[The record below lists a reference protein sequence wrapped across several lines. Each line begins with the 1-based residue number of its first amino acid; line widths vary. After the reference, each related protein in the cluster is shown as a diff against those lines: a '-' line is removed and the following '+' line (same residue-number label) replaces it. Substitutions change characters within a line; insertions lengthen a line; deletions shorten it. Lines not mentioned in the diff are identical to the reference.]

1 MVKRFRNIFAL
12 LGVALLAVGLLA
24 ACSTDTSGLEQQ
36 IAGLQTQ
43 VGQLEEQLQ
52 SVQGQAP
59 EAVAQP
65 TIMVNPSFYKY
76 PEGNKPAGDLW
87 FYGSGLEPGQ
97 WYELSISA
105 DGALLSIDLLAD
117 DVLRQANDDGAF
129 AVTLAAIRPD
139 RSHPLNLESGQRGG
153 VFVVSLWDA
162 DTDAL
167 LASTPFVVCGSDLEN
182 SWCDSAFESA
192 VVPVPVVEGAGTVW
206 NMGRIRIM
214 DDWFQLR
221 VGSEAKWGYE
231 ADSRLDSRDGDGLVI
246 TIALGDTIAMER
258 LEDRGTTDHNFT
270 IVGLGIDVA
279 MVPDQRIEPYEF
291 TPDKAG
297 EFEIDCSLHPGAH
310 SNIRL
315 IVTE

>member
-12 LGVALLAVGLLA
+12 LGVALLAVGVLA
-24 ACSTDTSGLEQQ
+24 ACGTDTSGLEQQ

-59 EAVAQP
+59 EAIVQP
-65 TIMVNPSFYKY
+65 TVMVKPSFYKY
-76 PEGNKPAGDLW
+76 PAGNKPAGDLW

-105 DGALLSIDLLAD
+105 DGALLGVDLLAD
-117 DVLRQANDDGAF
+117 EVLRQANDDGAF

-139 RSHPLNLESGQRGG
+139 NGHPLNIESGEQGG

-167 LASTPFVVCGSDLEN
+167 LTSTPFVVCGSNLEN

-206 NMGRIRIM
+206 NIGRVRIM
-214 DDWFQLR
+214 DDWYQLR
-221 VGSEAKWGYE
+221 IGSEAKWGYE
-231 ADSRLDSRDGDGLVI
+231 ADSRLDNREGDLVM

-258 LEDRGTTDHNFT
+258 LENRGTTNHNFT
-270 IVGLGIDVA
+270 IAGLGIDVA
-279 MVPDQRIEPYEF
+279 MTPDQRIEPYEF

-297 EFEIDCSLHPGAH
+297 EFLIDDSLDPGAH
-310 SNIRL
+310 GTIRL